1 MPASRRNDDVLIARS
16 RHSMAGISLKRWR
29 TMSFEY
35 LLEKIEAAAFEH
47 EPFPHLYIKDF
58 FNGEHFSQIT
68 AAPEIALRPRDSD
81 DKLFD
86 ELFEAGYKIIDFPGC
101 ITNKDTYIRW
111 HSVKGA
117 KQTHNNSAC
126 EGFGVTLRLMSARS
140 PLISELMQFIN
151 SQRLQEVLAAKFG
164 IDLDD
169 VFYDTGIQKYLDGYE
184 ISPHPDI
191 RKKALT
197 FMVNINP
204 GAGSEEKEHHT
215 HYLVFRDPYKYVQA
229 YWEGHPEA
237 DRCWVPWNWC
247 DTRKMQRE
255 NNSIV
260 IFSPTNLTMHGVK
273 ASYDHLESQRTQ
285 LYGNLWYHAETVK
298 SHPEWEDFIIT
309 EAKPKLAT
317 SIRSKVKSVLPD
329 SMKTFIKSHITG
341 GKHVARKF

>member
-68 AAPEIALRPRDSD
+68 AAPEIALHPRDSD

-140 PLISELMQFIN
+140 PLVSELMQFIN

-204 GAGSEEKEHHT
+204 GARSEEKEHHT